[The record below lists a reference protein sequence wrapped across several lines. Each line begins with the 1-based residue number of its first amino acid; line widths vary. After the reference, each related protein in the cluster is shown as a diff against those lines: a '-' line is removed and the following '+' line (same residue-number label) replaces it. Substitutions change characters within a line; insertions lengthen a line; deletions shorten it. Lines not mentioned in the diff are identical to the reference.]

1 MTYEKIIKEGGPAN
15 STFLQCEQS
24 INYCNDPKVLGE
36 VYFERVRKF
45 KIWKCQLSY
54 YLVKLKNE
62 KSFTII
68 WKFEK
73 LCLAACS

>member
-36 VYFERVRKF
+36 VYFERVRIFGDVNYHIKT
-45 KIWKCQLSY
+45 KNLSQ
-54 YLVKLKNE
+54 
-62 KSFTII
+62 SFLH
-68 WKFEK
+68 FEI
-73 LCLAACS
+73 